1 MRAIRVDHFGGPEVL
16 ALVEAELPEAAPG
29 EVLVRVAAAGVNPV
43 DWAVRSGAAGDRFGS
58 PPYIP
63 GWDIAGV
70 IEAAG
75 PGTGSFAPGDRV
87 YGMPRFPA
95 MASAYAEH
103 VTAPAAHLAAAPA
116 HLSDTDA
123 AGLPLAGLTALQVLD
138 QAGVVSGQ
146 RVLVHA
152 AAGGVGHLAVQ
163 LAKAR
168 GAYVLGTARA
178 GKHEFLRDLGVD
190 EPIDYSAVA
199 FEDAAKDVD
208 LVIDTIGGEYGDRSL
223 GMIRPGGMLIV
234 IHGGISAELAAAA
247 AAAGIRAETH
257 MVVPD
262 GPGLARLAG
271 FVQAGQLTVVID
283 QLFPLARAAD
293 AHRRG
298 ETGRAQGKIVLSVAG

>member
-262 GPGLARLAG
+262 GPGLARLAE
-271 FVQAGQLTVVID
+271 FVQSGQLTVVID

>member
-1 MRAIRVDHFGGPEVL
+1 MRAIRVDHFGEPDVL
-16 ALVEAELPEAAPG
+16 RLVETEPPQMAPG
-29 EVLVRVAAAGVNPV
+29 EVLVRVTAAGVNPV
-43 DWAVRSGAAGDRFGS
+43 DWAIRSGAAGERFGS

-63 GWDIAGV
+63 GWDISGV

-75 PGTGSFAPGDRV
+75 PGTGSFEPGDRV

-95 MASAYAEH
+95 MASAYAEQ

-116 HLSDTDA
+116 HISDADA
-123 AGLPLAGLTALQVLD
+123 AGLPLAGLTALQALD
-138 QAGVVSGQ
+138 LAGVVSGQ

-190 EPIDYSAVA
+190 EPIDYAEMA
-199 FEDAAKDVD
+199 FEDVAKDVD
-208 LVIDTIGGEYGDRSL
+208 LVIDAVGGDYGERSL
-223 GMIRPGGMLIV
+223 AVLRPGGMLIM

-247 AAAGIRAETH
+247 AAAGVRAENH
-257 MVVPD
+257 FVQPD
-262 GPGLARLAG
+262 GPGLTRLAE
-271 FVQAGQLTVVID
+271 FVEAGQLTVVID

>member
-1 MRAIRVDHFGGPEVL
+1 MRAIRVGHFGGPEVL
-16 ALVEAELPEAAPG
+16 ALVETESPEPAPG
-29 EVLVRVAAAGVNPV
+29 EVLVRVTAAGVNPV
-43 DWAVRSGAAGDRFGS
+43 DLSVRSGAAGDRFGS

-63 GWDIAGV
+63 GWDVAGL

-95 MASAYAEH
+95 MASAYAEQ

-116 HLSDTDA
+116 LIGDVAA

-138 QAGVVSGQ
+138 LAGVVSGQ

-178 GKHEFLRDLGVD
+178 AKHDFLRQLGVD
-190 EPIDYSAVA
+190 EPIDYEAVA
-199 FEDAAKDVD
+199 FEDVAKVID
-208 LVIDTIGGEYGDRSL
+208 LVIDTVGGDYGLRSL
-223 GMIRPGGMLIV
+223 SVIRPGGMLVV
-234 IHGGISAELAAAA
+234 IRGGVSDELAGAA
-247 AAAGIRAETH
+247 AAAGVRAKNH
-257 MVVPD
+257 LVVPD
-262 GPGLARLAG
+262 GPGLGRLAELVDG
-271 FVQAGQLTVVID
+271 GKLTVVID

-293 AHRRG
+293 AHRSS
-298 ETGRAQGKIVLSVAG
+298 ETGRTQGKIVLSVSG

>member
-16 ALVEAELPEAAPG
+16 RLVEADLPAPAPG
-29 EVLVRVAAAGVNPV
+29 EVLVRVTAAGVNPV

-63 GWDIAGV
+63 GWDISGV

-75 PGTGSFAPGDRV
+75 PGTGSFWPGDQV

-103 VTAPAAHLAAAPA
+103 VTAPAAHLAAAPGRMG
-116 HLSDTDA
+116 DIEA

-138 QAGVVSGQ
+138 LAGVVAGQ

-178 GKHEFLRDLGVD
+178 EKHDFLRDLGID
-190 EPIDYSAVA
+190 EPIDYTAVA
-199 FEDAAKDVD
+199 FEHAAKDVD
-208 LVIDTIGGEYGDRSL
+208 LVIDAIGGEYGLRSL
-223 GMIRPGGMLIV
+223 SAIRPGGMVIV

-247 AAAGIRAETH
+247 VAAGIRAENH
-257 MVVPD
+257 LVRPD
-262 GPGLARLAG
+262 GPGLVRLAE
-271 FVQAGQLTVVID
+271 FVDGGRLTIAID